1 MLRCFANISLYEITR
16 SWTYNQILVIFG
28 QNLNAHKWYCASWSC
43 SEWNEATSTR
53 CLDWH
58 RAKIKMSSFSYFFH
72 HHHWSARSEW
82 VTYIYLLPCSP
93 GAPAKYMIQNKREE
107 GGGGGG
113 GLHPD
118 SLSICSSTVTV
129 KKKIHWSRQ
138 EGEGASRFSLHT
150 RWHTGNTFTS
160 TPSGLDLTKG
170 IVQTGRKML
179 FLSIESSRAFMNL
192 QSYHPEF
199 SCCCR
204 VIIPSFHEF
213 AQQPISGFWVTG
225 NNSSLDSSSSSCTGG
240 WQSRLQA
247 L

>member
-1 MLRCFANISLYEITR
+1 
-16 SWTYNQILVIFG
+16 
-28 QNLNAHKWYCASWSC
+28 
-43 SEWNEATSTR
+43 
-53 CLDWH
+53 
-58 RAKIKMSSFSYFFH
+58 MSSFSYFF

-82 VTYIYLLPCSP
+82 VTYIYLLLPCSP
-93 GAPAKYMIQNKREE
+93 GAPAKYMIQQNKREE
-107 GGGGGG
+107 GGGG

-118 SLSICSSTVTV
+118 SLCISSSTVTV

-138 EGEGASRFSLHT
+138 EGEGASWFSLHT
-150 RWHTGNTFTS
+150 CWYTGNTFTS

-170 IVQTGRKML
+170 IVQIGRNTL

-199 SCCCR
+199 SYCCR

-213 AQQPISGFWVTG
+213 AQQPISGFGVMG
-225 NNSSLDSSSSSCTGG
+225 NNSSLDSSSSSSCTGG